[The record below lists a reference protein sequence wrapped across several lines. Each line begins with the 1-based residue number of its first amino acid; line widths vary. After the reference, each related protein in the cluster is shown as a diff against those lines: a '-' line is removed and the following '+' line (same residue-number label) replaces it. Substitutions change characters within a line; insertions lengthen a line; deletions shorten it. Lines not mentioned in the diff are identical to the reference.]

1 MADPNPDD
9 PLMQDVAKL
18 FRSDYDQFHENAV
31 KCTREHA
38 CIGMGG
44 LSASIEQVPIDEQ
57 ETRAGPSSSV
67 VVDDS
72 LPAIRDVG
80 VEQNMARTA
89 NHASYSDTQIDKP
102 IQTETRLAEEAQEAA
117 GGLGESEGEKTDVQT
132 KAVEVV

>member
-44 LSASIEQVPIDEQ
+44 LSASIEQ

-117 GGLGESEGEKTDVQT
+117 GGLGESEGGKTDVQT
-132 KAVEVV
+132 KAVEVL